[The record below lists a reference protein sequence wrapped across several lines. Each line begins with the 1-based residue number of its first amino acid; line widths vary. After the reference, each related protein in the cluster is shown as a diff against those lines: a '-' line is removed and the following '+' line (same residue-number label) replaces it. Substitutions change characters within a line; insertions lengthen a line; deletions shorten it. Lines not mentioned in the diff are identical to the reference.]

1 MRNDENTFR
10 SDLEE
15 VDYVG
20 LDTPK
25 KGVWGGYPP
34 GGGGGPKHSELPTTP
49 GQNGPPPLTPRGG
62 GGGTHTPKSEINN
75 SVSFLNPKKQ

>member
-1 MRNDENTFR
+1 MRTPSGQIWNG
-10 SDLEE
+10 LEE

-25 KGVWGGYPP
+25 KGVWGGTPRVGGEVQSIANCQPLWVKMDPLRWPP
-34 GGGGGPKHSELPTTP
+34 G
-49 GQNGPPPLTPRGG
+49 GG